1 MTIFFTKKHPPTL
14 IRFIFI
20 LLFLSIFQAFLYGDV
35 DNSKYR
41 LNKEFLKS
49 FFNDSKEVLTAPKNW
64 RNKDFYKLSACL
76 ASGISLF
83 LLDREIQDCVE
94 KNRGPTSKDI
104 SDLVSPLG
112 HGAFLGGLVTALY
125 ASGEI
130 FDDVKLRKTALL
142 GFESWMVSGV
152 IVSGLKFLIG
162 RRRPPGNENGYTFR
176 PFSFRSRFRS
186 FPSGHASSAFAVA
199 TVIADLSDKFAVD
212 FLAYNLATLAAL
224 SRIHDNEHWAS
235 DVFIGAA
242 IGYFVAKKVS
252 ALHKQKDKENIQ
264 INFRI
269 SSHRKA
275 ITLSVYF

>member
-1 MTIFFTKKHPPTL
+1 MIILFTKNHPPTL
-14 IRFIFI
+14 IKFLLV
-20 LLFLSIFQAFLYGDV
+20 LLFLSTSLTFLHADV
-35 DNSKYR
+35 DNEEYK

-49 FFNDSKEVLTAPKNW
+49 FFNDSKEVLTAPKDW
-64 RNKDFYKLSACL
+64 RKKDLYLLSACL
-76 ASGISLF
+76 ASGTSLF
-83 LLDREIQDCVE
+83 LLDRGIQNWVE
-94 KNRGPTSKDI
+94 ENRNPTSNNI
-104 SDLVSPLG
+104 SDMVSPLG

-130 FDDVKLRKTALL
+130 LDNVKLRKTALL
-142 GFESWMVSGV
+142 GFESWMISGV

-162 RRRPPGNENGYTFR
+162 RKRPPGDGNGYAFHA
-176 PFSFRSRFRS
+176 FSFRSRFHS

-199 TVIADLSDKFAVD
+199 TVIADLSEKFFID
-212 FLAYNLATLAAL
+212 LLAYNLATLAAL
-224 SRIHDNEHWAS
+224 SRIHDNEHWVS

-264 INFRI
+264 INFQI